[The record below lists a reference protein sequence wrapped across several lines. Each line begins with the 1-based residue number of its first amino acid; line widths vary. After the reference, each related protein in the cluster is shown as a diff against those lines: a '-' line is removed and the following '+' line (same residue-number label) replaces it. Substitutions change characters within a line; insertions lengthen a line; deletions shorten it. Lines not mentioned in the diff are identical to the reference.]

1 MYSDKTFSRLP
12 CVVAY
17 EKIVWVL
24 GIPPRSKK
32 IRRKESINLVKL
44 QGKESIEED
53 VS

>member
-1 MYSDKTFSRLP
+1 MYSDKKFSRLP

-17 EKIVWVL
+17 EKI
-24 GIPPRSKK
+24 GIPTRCKK